1 MTPQE
6 HPTWLTALLADTRPP
21 PKLFAWSPANIQ
33 PKLDEGIDM
42 GSSNSDE
49 EYDNDACVNPSPD
62 SDQRIYI
69 IGPGNIGRLFGPNV
83 AQVRAAAN
91 RILGLRD
98 SQVKDGPEATGPPFI
113 SHGDGMKIE
122 LDNIHFKYPT
132 RDVPVFQGLSLT
144 IEKGQFAALVGAS
157 GSGKSSIVSL
167 LERFYDPN
175 HGRILCNGQ
184 DIAANNVY
192 TYRRHLS
199 LVAQESSLFQGTL
212 RENILLGVEDTVDDA
227 TIHRVC
233 KEASI
238 HEFIMS
244 LPEGYQTQVGSRGV
258 TLSGGQRQRVAIARA
273 LMRNPDILLLDE
285 ATSSLD
291 SESEKLVQE
300 AFERA
305 GKGRTMVVVAHRL
318 ATVQN
323 ADVIFVLGE
332 GKLIEKGSHRELLAT
347 RGVYWQMCQSQ
358 ALDK

>member
-1 MTPQE
+1 T
-6 HPTWLTALLADTRPP
+6 
-21 PKLFAWSPANIQ
+21 
-33 PKLDEGIDM
+33 
-42 GSSNSDE
+42 
-49 EYDNDACVNPSPD
+49 
-62 SDQRIYI
+62 
-69 IGPGNIGRLFGPNV
+69 
-83 AQVRAAAN
+83 
-91 RILGLRD
+91 
-98 SQVKDGPEATGPPFI
+98 KDGGPKATGAQFI

-122 LDNIHFKYPT
+122 LDNIHFRYPT

-167 LERFYDPN
+167 LVRFYDPD

-212 RENILLGVEDTVDDA
+212 RENILLGVEDTIDDA
-227 TIHRVC
+227 AIHRVC
-233 KEASI
+233 QEASI

-332 GKLIEKGSHRELLAT
+332 GKLIEKGSHGELLAA